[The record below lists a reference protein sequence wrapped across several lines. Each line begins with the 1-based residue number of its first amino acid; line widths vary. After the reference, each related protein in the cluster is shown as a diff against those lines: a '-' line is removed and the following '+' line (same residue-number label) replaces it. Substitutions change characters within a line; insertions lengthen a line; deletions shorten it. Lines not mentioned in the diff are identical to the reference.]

1 MDLMNNSKLEEL
13 IKRFNAEPNS
23 QTQNEFLS
31 ELVRS
36 QLFLTVVMSEEMFD
50 EIKKFEAG
58 EVQTFDE
65 EVGFSINY
73 LTGEG
78 GKKAVPLFTDAKL
91 MDETDIESSAIVLQM
106 SHLAGML
113 KQSNGK
119 YSDILINPFTGLEI
133 GMPVDVFISLF
144 EMNHNEDLT
153 NMILDL
159 LHESS
164 VELEKE
170 TVFFSRSD
178 SDHMKQS
185 AVDGVFTPKLPF
197 NVSSRDSEEDLK
209 YLNILMIPESSKILD
224 IGDELSKYFLDIFIA
239 PGSEFEFVE
248 DIDEFTSV
256 WKCVRQPFYD

>member
-119 YSDILINPFTGLEI
+119 Y
-133 GMPVDVFISLF
+133 
-144 EMNHNEDLT
+144 
-153 NMILDL
+153 
-159 LHESS
+159 
-164 VELEKE
+164 
-170 TVFFSRSD
+170 
-178 SDHMKQS
+178 
-185 AVDGVFTPKLPF
+185 
-197 NVSSRDSEEDLK
+197 
-209 YLNILMIPESSKILD
+209 
-224 IGDELSKYFLDIFIA
+224 
-239 PGSEFEFVE
+239 
-248 DIDEFTSV
+248 
-256 WKCVRQPFYD
+256 

>member
-144 EMNHNEDLT
+144 
-153 NMILDL
+153 
-159 LHESS
+159 
-164 VELEKE
+164 
-170 TVFFSRSD
+170 
-178 SDHMKQS
+178 
-185 AVDGVFTPKLPF
+185 
-197 NVSSRDSEEDLK
+197 
-209 YLNILMIPESSKILD
+209 
-224 IGDELSKYFLDIFIA
+224 
-239 PGSEFEFVE
+239 
-248 DIDEFTSV
+248 
-256 WKCVRQPFYD
+256 